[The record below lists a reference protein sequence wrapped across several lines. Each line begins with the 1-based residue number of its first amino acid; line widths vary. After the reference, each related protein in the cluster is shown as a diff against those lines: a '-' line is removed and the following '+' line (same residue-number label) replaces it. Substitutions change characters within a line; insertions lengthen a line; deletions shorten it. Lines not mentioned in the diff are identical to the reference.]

1 MPPSIR
7 DIALHTGFSTATVSL
22 ALRDK
27 GRMAPA
33 TREKIRAAATE
44 LHYQALP
51 NLSRALSLARH
62 PQQGRF
68 RETLAFITEYPERR
82 APRFQSELQA
92 AATRRGESLG
102 LKVEAFIVSGSPADH
117 RRISRV
123 LVARG
128 IRGVIICTRI
138 KHRQSRLVLDWPKFA
153 AVEIG
158 RSVWSPDNLHKVE
171 RSVFYELAD
180 AMHLLKKAGYRRI
193 GLAIEPWEEV
203 MRRGI
208 YSAAFLMGQQRF
220 LPAQRIPPLSAEAA
234 WSIQT
239 FREWMFKHRPE
250 VLIVYEPKIIL
261 HWLHELGLKVPE
273 DISVF
278 STNVGESSFSGLRS
292 DIDSLG
298 ASCVE
303 MLSLLLERDELGLTP
318 HFRNWLVKDFWQ
330 SGETLRHPIAFA
342 P

>member
-7 DIALHTGFSTATVSL
+7 DIALHTGLSTATVSL
-22 ALRDK
+22 ALRGK

-44 LHYQALP
+44 LGYQP
-51 NLSRALSLARH
+51 RPHLSRALSLARH
-62 PQQGRF
+62 PQEGRF

-82 APRFQSELQA
+82 APSFQAGLQA

-102 LKVEAFIVSGSPADH
+102 LKVEAFTVSGSPADH

-128 IRGVIICTRI
+128 IRGVIICTRV
-138 KHRQSRLVLDWPKFA
+138 KHHQSRLLLDWPKFA

-158 RSVWSPDNLHKVE
+158 RSVWSPDHLHKVE

-193 GLAIEPWEEV
+193 GLAVEPWEEV

-220 LPAQRIPPLSAEAA
+220 PPAQRIPPLGAAGA
-234 WSIQT
+234 WSLQT
-239 FREWMFKHRPE
+239 FREWMRQHRPE
-250 VLIVYEPKIIL
+250 VLIVYEPHIISR
-261 HWLHELGLKVPE
+261 WLRELGLKVPE

-303 MLSLLLERDELGLTP
+303 MLSLLLERDELGLP
-318 HFRNWLVKDFWQ
+318 PQYRNWLVKDFWQ
-330 SGETLRHPIAFA
+330 AGKTLSKPIALRR
-342 P
+342 